1 MSSPDANIPAADRV
15 RSPFLDQLG
24 LGVRL
29 ALTNGRDGWGRLLL
43 TACGVG
49 LGVALLLFT
58 ASFPGIVQHRNE
70 RLYVQNDTFRDED
83 LPTPGDRTVLIATAD
98 TTFRGTAIRG
108 RVVQPEGPD
117 AALPPG
123 VAAYPPPGRMVVSPA
138 LAELLKD
145 PANQLLR
152 DRLPYPVV
160 GGIGPDGL
168 LGPGQAG
175 YLLGSDRLSRDAGAS
190 RITSY
195 GHFSPPKPMDP
206 RLILLNAVGLTVML
220 APVGVFLAAAA
231 RFGGERRDRRLAA
244 LRLVGADRRMTAR
257 LAAGESLVGA
267 VLGLVAGAA
276 LFLLGRRLTG
286 HLRLAGF
293 SFYPEDIAPHPAI
306 AAAIAVVVPL
316 LGIGV
321 SLLAMRRVTVDPLG
335 VVRRSGPGRRRIG
348 WRLALPLAGLA
359 LTALALALPTQY
371 NPSGMGRT
379 AVFNSVQDTRGSL
392 LVAFGV
398 LLILV
403 GVCTLLPWLVEAAT
417 RRSGGGV
424 SWQLAIRRL
433 QLSSGPASAAVS
445 GVVVAVAGAIALQT
459 LFLGVSAS
467 YEDRPGPRAAVGP
480 YQQSVS
486 FPGGGPQADRLADSL
501 ARSPGVRATA
511 AYTEFALETPTAKL
525 WDLPAVRIADCAVLR
540 GFATLPDC
548 KDGDAFAVQG
558 RTTRPDAGTDVG
570 TSGGASAGTDVGASA
585 GTDVGPNTGPNTGA
599 DAAAAAKPGTT
610 VHAAFFRGDGEPPSW
625 PLPAVTA
632 TVEPVEGADPNGRLG
647 SGLLLLTPGAAP
659 AAALRGQPA
668 TVLVAMAPGLP
679 DPKEQLATDVMAID
693 PQGVAGSPLDRTLD
707 PTYLAVKR
715 LLTAGSAVTL
725 LLVALSLLVGQLE
738 RFREQRRILGVLS
751 AVGTRRRILG
761 LSVLWQ
767 TLVPMALGMLLAAV
781 GGLLMGAV
789 LQYTA
794 GLPFAL
800 DWGSMLAM
808 SAIAAGAVLLT
819 TALGL
824 PQLLRLMRPAEL
836 RYE

>member
-1 MSSPDANIPAADRV
+1 MSSSTTSGPGPNATATSAPATNIPAVDRV

-70 RLYVQNDTFRDED
+70 RLYIQNDTFRDED

-138 LAELLKD
+138 LAALLKD

-168 LGPGQAG
+168 LGPGQAD
-175 YLLGSDRLSRDAGAS
+175 YLLGSDRLSLDAGAA
-190 RITSY
+190 RVTSY
-195 GHFSPPKPMDP
+195 GHFSPPKPMDS

-321 SLLAMRRVTVDPLG
+321 TLLAMRRVTVDPLG

-359 LTALALALPTQY
+359 LTALALALPAQY
-371 NPSGMGRT
+371 NPSGIGPT
-379 AVFNSVQDTRGSL
+379 AVFNSVQDSRGSL
-392 LVAFGV
+392 LVASGV
-398 LLILV
+398 LLMLV

-433 QLSSGPASAAVS
+433 QLSSGPASTAVS

-480 YQQSVS
+480 YQHSVS

-501 ARSPGVRATA
+501 ARSPGVQATA

-525 WDLPAVRIADCAVLR
+525 WELPSVRIADCAVLR

-558 RTTRPDAGTDVG
+558 RTTRPDAGP
-570 TSGGASAGTDVGASA
+570 SGGTDGGTDA
-585 GTDVGPNTGPNTGA
+585 GS
-599 DAAAAAKPGTT
+599 DAPAAAAKPGTT

-632 TVEPVEGADPNGRLG
+632 TVEPVEGADPNRRLG
-647 SGLLLLTPGAAP
+647 FGLLLLTPGAAP

-668 TVLVAMAPGLP
+668 TVLVSMAPGLP

-693 PQGVAGSPLDRTLD
+693 PQGLAGSPLDRAVD

-751 AVGTRRRILG
+751 AVGTRRRVLG

-767 TLVPMALGMLLAAV
+767 TLVPMALGMLLAVV

-824 PQLLRLMRPAEL
+824 PQLLRLMRPGEL

>member
-1 MSSPDANIPAADRV
+1 MSSPATSDPAADRV

-175 YLLGSDRLSRDAGAS
+175 YLLGSDRLSRDAGAA

-316 LGIGV
+316 LGVGV
-321 SLLAMRRVTVDPLG
+321 TLLAMRRVTVDPLG

-398 LLILV
+398 LLMLV

-501 ARSPGVRATA
+501 AHSPGVRATA

-525 WDLPAVRIADCAVLR
+525 WDLPAVRIAGCAVLR

-548 KDGDAFAVQG
+548 KDGDAFVVQG
-558 RTTRPDAGTDVG
+558 RTTRPDAGTNTG
-570 TSGGASAGTDVGASA
+570 TSGGTDVGTDVGASA
-585 GTDVGPNTGPNTGA
+585 GTNTGT
-599 DAAAAAKPGTT
+599 DAAAATKPGTT

-679 DPKEQLATDVMAID
+679 DPKEQLTTDVMAID
-693 PQGVAGSPLDRTLD
+693 PQGLAGSPLDRAVD

-767 TLVPMALGMLLAAV
+767 TLVPMALGMLLATV